1 MKQKLFGRLAAAAV
15 LLLSVASASAHDFEV
30 DGIYYN
36 INSDGTSV
44 SVTYK
49 GSYYSSY
56 SNEYS
61 GAVTIPSE
69 VAYEGTTYSV
79 TDICSESFSFCSGLT
94 SVVIPNSVTSIGSW
108 AFSYCS
114 NLTSVEI
121 PNSVTSIGDWV
132 FKSCSGLTS
141 ASIGYSVTSIGS
153 SAFWGCS
160 GLTSVEIPNSVTSIG
175 DEAFY
180 GCDLDSINVE
190 SGNTVYDSRD
200 NCNALIETA
209 TNTLLCGCNNTI
221 IPNSVTS
228 IGNNAFNGCSG
239 LTSVEIPNSVT
250 SIGSSAFS
258 SCSSLK
264 LVLYNATNSKSGGAV
279 FDNSCTFVIG
289 ENVTNLPD
297 KLFGS
302 YAYRTVVSHAA
313 VPPVISANTFGSD
326 YTTVYV
332 SSAAYPDYFI
342 DDVWGNMTIRRI
354 ETPVASIALNVE
366 DTQIGT
372 NGSSQLSATIT
383 PADATVKT
391 LYWSSD
397 NPKVA
402 SVGQNGLVHGLS
414 DGEATITAKAI
425 DGSGVV
431 ATCHVTV
438 GEIIAETLELDPA
451 EITIAPY
458 ASAVITPIYT
468 PTGISNTNFEWTS
481 SNEGVA
487 RFKKNDN
494 GTITVL
500 GIADGEAIIT
510 CHTTDGSDLTATC
523 TVTVGTGTG
532 VEGVSSTA
540 AKVRGEN
547 GVIRVEGVDGARV
560 EVFNTA
566 GVCIYSGTD
575 TEIYVPQRGLYVVK
589 VAGRATKLA
598 L

>member
-1 MKQKLFGRLAAAAV
+1 M
-15 LLLSVASASAHDFEV
+15 
-30 DGIYYN
+30 
-36 INSDGTSV
+36 
-44 SVTYK
+44 
-49 GSYYSSY
+49 
-56 SNEYS
+56 
-61 GAVTIPSE
+61 
-69 VAYEGTTYSV
+69 
-79 TDICSESFSFCSGLT
+79 
-94 SVVIPNSVTSIGSW
+94 
-108 AFSYCS
+108 
-114 NLTSVEI
+114 TSVEI

-132 FKSCSGLTS
+132 FKS
-141 ASIGYSVTSIGS
+141 
-153 SAFWGCS
+153 CS

-523 TVTVGTGTG
+523 TVTVGTGAVDGIEADAVT
-532 VEGVSSTA
+532 
-540 AKVRGEN
+540 VRAVN
-547 GVIRVEGVDGARV
+547 GMIRVEGAEGARV